1 MIRRPPRST
10 LFPYTT
16 LFRSPRSLL
25 RSKVDKTRL
34 PSGLPSLSASR
45 VAFGV
50 GHGKNSFPFVTL
62 SHFCCDFVSQ
72 KGVKAKLSLDC
83 NEDEEDKEE
92 DNKHGVT
99 LTPSLTEVS
108 TKKSSRRRPKAR
120 STAQHSTAQHNTT
133 QQNKRRH
140 HETQQKHKHTSQRS
154 RRRQPSRACKMQAR
168 PKSRAERLSAF
179 RKARDKTLRRN

>member
-1 MIRRPPRST
+1 M
-10 LFPYTT
+10 
-16 LFRSPRSLL
+16 
-25 RSKVDKTRL
+25 
-34 PSGLPSLSASR
+34 
-45 VAFGV
+45 
-50 GHGKNSFPFVTL
+50 
-62 SHFCCDFVSQ
+62 

-108 TKKSSRRRPKAR
+108 TKKSSRRRPK
-120 STAQHSTAQHNTT
+120 
-133 QQNKRRH
+133 
-140 HETQQKHKHTSQRS
+140 RS